1 MNGCPET
8 DYICEDP
15 LYQKN
20 AELLEQFKKAF
31 HGIEF
36 YIKPSL
42 GEQNAA
48 ITMDALGIETQF
60 PYIEIVK
67 EFGQQLYALYQNLL
81 NGKLPKIDILRG
93 KIVNSISEYV
103 NYTINDE
110 TINTEDEND
119 ELYILNEK
127 YNWEERCDDLNIN
140 SIIEYISKKKASS
153 KNKR

>member
-1 MNGCPET
+1 MH
-8 DYICEDP
+8 
-15 LYQKN
+15 L
-20 AELLEQFKKAF
+20 
-31 HGIEF
+31 
-36 YIKPSL
+36 S
-42 GEQNAA
+42 
-48 ITMDALGIETQF
+48 
-60 PYIEIVK
+60 
-67 EFGQQLYALYQNLL
+67 
-81 NGKLPKIDILRG
+81 IDILRG
-93 KIVNSISEYV
+93 TVLNSISKYV